1 MSRSYWDF
9 VLACAFAI
17 NAIGP
22 AYDVW
27 ETTRGSTS
35 DRLLAAHTSL
45 AQQAGATGGATL
57 VGVAVAAVI
66 WILAPIHESAL
77 SWVGAGATFGL
88 LAGLHIWTT
97 RSLMPKEALD
107 APPIKVEQSEVSI
120 RRVALGCGVVMWAG
134 FVLGLSWI
142 LMQGSN
148 YFLGLTRD

>member
-27 ETTRGSTS
+27 ENTRGSTS

-57 VGVAVAAVI
+57 VGVGVAAMI
-66 WILAPIHESAL
+66 WIWVPIHEPVL
-77 SWVGAGATFGL
+77 SWIGAGATLGL
-88 LAGLHIWTT
+88 LAGLHIWTA
-97 RSLMPKEALD
+97 RSLVPEAWS
-107 APPIKVEQSEVSI
+107 PSFTEGWSKVIIWPLQAGLLVVSAGLI
-120 RRVALGCGVVMWAG
+120 LVV
-134 FVLGLSWI
+134 SWI
-142 LMQGSN
+142 LMQFTQ
-148 YFLGLTRD
+148 FLYSFL